1 VYKLIV
7 AFILVSLPLGLMKG
21 ASADSLCFIGSPSP
35 LTGHPGQTFPATAVN
50 QPIIDEANAIRD
62 AFDVD
67 APLYES
73 DHMDNFSDKLGY
85 VYVGQP
91 LVSRLEAEN
100 GTDPVYNGVG
110 YVIAHEYAHQFQFK
124 VWASKHDV
132 EPTSIPLIELQA
144 DVMSGIWYG
153 INDRPTLS
161 ALRRQVGPS
170 FNRQIGIDDLV
181 VREQHAVEQAASCL
195 DWTTAEHGTSDQ
207 RDAAIKAGIQYG
219 EDFSQASAAGAF
231 KQCGIQIY
239 DFSKATAS
247 QILTN

>member
-1 VYKLIV
+1 
-7 AFILVSLPLGLMKG
+7 
-21 ASADSLCFIGSPSP
+21 
-35 LTGHPGQTFPATAVN
+35 
-50 QPIIDEANAIRD
+50 
-62 AFDVD
+62 
-67 APLYES
+67 
-73 DHMDNFSDKLGY
+73 
-85 VYVGQP
+85 
-91 LVSRLEAEN
+91 
-100 GTDPVYNGVG
+100 
-110 YVIAHEYAHQFQFK
+110 